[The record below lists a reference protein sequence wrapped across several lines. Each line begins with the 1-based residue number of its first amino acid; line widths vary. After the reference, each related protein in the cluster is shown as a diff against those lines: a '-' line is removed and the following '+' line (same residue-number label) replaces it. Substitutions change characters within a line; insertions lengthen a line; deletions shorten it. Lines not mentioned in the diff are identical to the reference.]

1 MYSLDGCLTGVN
13 PLQEVGSD
21 TQQLPEDFGAAVEK
35 LLHLLHLLL
44 QNSLHDLEDTYEKQY

>member
-44 QNSLHDLEDTYEKQY
+44 QNSLHDLEDTYEKQ